1 MQFYMPTLAMQ
12 YIYRSSSKQRRF
24 QDFVLRYFLWFP
36 FIWYVNHIAI
46 LSSDF
51 YKHVVEILEDMVVDS
66 YSITGGLRNIVIEI
80 CVAFVSAISLSI
92 SAVNLLLIRRIHE
105 KSVSGYDAPEP
116 GFRFSNAGRIS
127 VIIATKNESRH
138 IGQTMRNLESN
149 TADKSR
155 VEIIIVDVGSIDSSI
170 EVARASSGAI
180 PVTFIKRRD
189 VGFGGRGT
197 AINDGFE
204 KSSGEFI
211 LILKADSLVP
221 PRYDEILR
229 QELDKSNTV
238 FAAFRFSIDRKS
250 LTTVAEPSGLWILAL
265 YFNLRSSLFWFPS
278 AMQGLALSAHSFE
291 SQKFSDDI
299 IMDDIS
305 FSLNLRNICLSG
317 NLEFKLLDES
327 IKCSPMRWESVG
339 VLTWLILDSMAYF
352 LHANLQFCPDTIY
365 LVCYDFMPHFLRTL
379 SRRI

>member
-1 MQFYMPTLAMQ
+1 MVVE
-12 YIYRSSSKQRRF
+12 SSSIASS
-24 QDFVLRYFLWFP
+24 LRG
-36 FIWYVNHIAI
+36 II
-46 LSSDF
+46 
-51 YKHVVEILEDMVVDS
+51 
-66 YSITGGLRNIVIEI
+66 IEG

-92 SAVNLLLIRRIHE
+92 SAVNLFLIRRIDK
-105 KSVSGYDAPEP
+105 KSVNGFDAPKP
-116 GFRFSNAGRIS
+116 GLRFTNAGRIS

-155 VEIIIVDVGSIDSSI
+155 VEIIIVDVGSIDSTI

-180 PVTFIKRRD
+180 PVTFIKKQNI
-189 VGFGGRGT
+189 GFGGRGT
-197 AINDGFE
+197 AINDGFA

-221 PRYDEILR
+221 PRYDEIVR

-238 FAAFRFSIDRKS
+238 FAAFRFSIDRKLLNS
-250 LTTVAEPSGLWILAL
+250 VAEPPGLWILAL

-291 SQKFSDDI
+291 FQRFSDDI
-299 IMDDIS
+299 IMDDVS

-317 NLEFKLLDES
+317 NLEFKLFDES
-327 IKCSPMRWESVG
+327 IKCSPMRWEAVG
-339 VLTWLILDSMAYF
+339 VLTWLILDSIAYF
-352 LHANLQFCPDTIY
+352 LYANLQFCPDTIY
-365 LVCYDFMPHFLRTL
+365 LVCYDIIPHLFRALT
-379 SRRI
+379 RRI